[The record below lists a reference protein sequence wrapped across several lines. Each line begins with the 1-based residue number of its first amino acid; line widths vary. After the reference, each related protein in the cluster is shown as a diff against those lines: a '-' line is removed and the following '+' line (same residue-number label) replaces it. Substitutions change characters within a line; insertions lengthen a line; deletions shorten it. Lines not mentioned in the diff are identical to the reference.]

1 VKKHLPKPFFL
12 LQFVRFLIKKT
23 IFKNYQLL
31 HMEKLVL
38 NAELRSTEEK
48 LSEVRAEKMVPAIV
62 YGQEVAA
69 TVIKLNYSEF
79 LKTFRKSGQ
88 ENAIELTVDG
98 KTLNVMV
105 KEVQRNPVTGDFL
118 HVDFFAAK

>member
-1 VKKHLPKPFFL
+1 
-12 LQFVRFLIKKT
+12 
-23 IFKNYQLL
+23 
-31 HMEKLVL
+31 MEKLVL

-48 LSEVRAEKMVPAIV
+48 LSEVRAEKMVPAVV
-62 YGQEVAA
+62 YGKEVAA

-98 KTLNVMV
+98 KTLNVIV
-105 KEVQRNPVTGDFL
+105 KEVQKNPVTGDFL
-118 HVDFFAAK
+118 HVDFIANK